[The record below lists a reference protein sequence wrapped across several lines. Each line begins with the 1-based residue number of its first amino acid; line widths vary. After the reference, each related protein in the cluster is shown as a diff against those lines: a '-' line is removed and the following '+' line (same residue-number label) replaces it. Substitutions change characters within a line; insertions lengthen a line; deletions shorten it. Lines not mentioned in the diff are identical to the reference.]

1 MKVKEIMKKTI
12 TIARKAK
19 IKEAIKVM
27 SKNNIGS
34 LVVAEKNNFFG
45 ILSERDIIHYLA
57 KSNNLN
63 ESINKIMSK
72 KIITIEPEYSL
83 EEAAN
88 IMREHKIRRLPVVEK
103 DKLLGI
109 ITATDIIENVESIDE
124 PFFF

>member
-12 TIARKAK
+12 TIARKAT

-57 KSNNLN
+57 KSNNLK

-72 KIITIEPEYSL
+72 NVITIEPEGGL

-109 ITATDIIENVESIDE
+109 ITATDIIENAESIDE